1 MNKYLVCRL
10 KNRTL
15 VQICGTDSFRFL
27 QSLTTNDLNKIITEK
42 DFSLYKNVPKN
53 LLFSPDG
60 TSAYQL
66 CAHNVNHKKWT
77 KGLPSLFLQNNGKI
91 LADCFLYNVKYT
103 HEENTFSLFYMD
115 CNVKASRMLL
125 SILEKRKLSC
135 DVHLSEMANIAVYQI
150 LSGASALRGGI
161 STTDAMGSGGDS
173 DTQLEDELST
183 LSNDS
188 GILFMSKDARN
199 EILGYRMYQMR
210 GKGQKLVDEKMDK
223 GTGIIMTTDFV
234 NSPWSKAPS
243 EGIDQLS
250 KGNRKE
256 ACEML
261 LSFEKEEKINLPAT
275 FLYDYMKL
283 NLGIVENL
291 YSNDPLFGESTD
303 EARSGSHGS
312 SVNRESRASDAADV
326 AKRNIDRDAF
336 KFKDLSP
343 FDLNY
348 DKLNY
353 LAKDK
358 GCYVGQEAINRT
370 RNEIFINK
378 YQLTMCVNY
387 DYLEMF
393 LESFDNLNKTILADS
408 SFNKYV
414 KGINDRSLLKPTFFL
429 LKNASKSLER
439 AINYEQQ
446 FSVIFHK
453 GCAKGDDS
461 GNSGDPANGTIVG
474 NVFFYNHVMGLC
486 FLIKKRIA
494 LLSGDIYSASS
505 NVYIKNKVGEEHHR
519 VCLFPFNYHS
529 KSF

>member
-1 MNKYLVCRL
+1 MNKYLLCRL

-15 VQICGTDSFRFL
+15 VQICGTDSFKFL

-53 LLFSPDG
+53 ILSSLDD

-66 CAHNVNHKKWT
+66 CGHNVNHKKWT

-135 DVHLSEMANIAVYQI
+135 DVHFSEMTNIAIYQL
-150 LSGASALRGGI
+150 LSGASVLRGGI
-161 STTDAMGSGGDS
+161 SKVDEVGNGGDS
-173 DTQLEDELST
+173 ATQLEDDLST

-188 GILFMSKDARN
+188 GIFLLSKDARN
-199 EILGYRMYQMR
+199 DLLGYRLYQIR
-210 GKGQKLVDEKMDK
+210 GKGQKMVDEKEDK
-223 GTGIIMTTDFV
+223 STGIIITTDFV
-234 NSPWSKAPS
+234 DSPCSKAPNG
-243 EGIDQLS
+243 GIDQL
-250 KGNRKE
+250 GNGNKKE
-256 ACEML
+256 ACELL
-261 LSFEKEEKINLPAT
+261 LSFEKEEKVNLPAT

-283 NLGIVENL
+283 NLGVVENL
-291 YSNDPLFGESTD
+291 YSNDPLFGESTE
-303 EARSGSHGS
+303 EAASRSHGS
-312 SVNRESRASDAADV
+312 SVHGEPNSSDAANG
-326 AKRNIDRDAF
+326 AKGNIDRDAF

-393 LESFDNLNKTILADS
+393 LENCDNLNKTILADS
-408 SFNKYV
+408 LFQKYI
-414 KGINDRSLLKPTFFL
+414 KRINDRSLFKPTFFL
-429 LKNASKSLER
+429 LKNASKCLER

-446 FSVIFHK
+446 FNVIVQEGCSK
-453 GCAKGDDS
+453 G
-461 GNSGDPANGTIVG
+461 GDPANGTIVG

-486 FLIKKRIA
+486 FLIKKRIP
-494 LLSGDIYSASS
+494 LVSGDIYSAAS

-519 VCLFPFNYHS
+519 VCLFPFNYPG
-529 KSF
+529 KTF

>member
-1 MNKYLVCRL
+1 MNKYLLCRL

-53 LLFSPDG
+53 VLSSLDD

-66 CAHNVNHKKWT
+66 CGHNVNYKKWT
-77 KGLPSLFLQNNGKI
+77 QGLPSLFLQNNGKI

-103 HEENTFSLFYMD
+103 HEENAFSLFYMD
-115 CNVKASRMLL
+115 CNVKASKMLL
-125 SILEKRKLSC
+125 NILEKRKLSC
-135 DVHLSEMANIAVYQI
+135 DVHFSEMANIAVYQL
-150 LSGASALRGGI
+150 LSDASILRGGI
-161 STTDAMGSGGDS
+161 STGDAVGSDGDS
-173 DTQLEDELST
+173 ASQMEEELST
-183 LSNDS
+183 LSNDP
-188 GILFMSKDARN
+188 GIFLLSKDARN
-199 EILGYRMYQMR
+199 DFLGYRMYQMR
-210 GKGQKLVDEKMDK
+210 GKGKKLVDEKRDK
-223 GTGIIMTTDFV
+223 DTGIVVTTDFV
-234 NSPWSKAPS
+234 NSPWSKAPNG
-243 EGIDQLS
+243 GIDQPS
-250 KGNRKE
+250 NGNKKE

-261 LSFEKEEKINLPAT
+261 LSFEKEEKVNLPST
-275 FLYDYMKL
+275 FVYDYMKL
-283 NLGIVENL
+283 NLGVVENL
-291 YSNDPLFGESTD
+291 YSNDPLFVEST
-303 EARSGSHGS
+303 EGNASGSHGS
-312 SVNRESRASDAADV
+312 SVYGGPSVSDAANGS
-326 AKRNIDRDAF
+326 RGNIDRDAF

-387 DYLEMF
+387 NYLEMF
-393 LESFDNLNKTILADS
+393 LESCDSLNKTILADS
-408 SFNKYV
+408 FFHKYV
-414 KGINDRSLLKPTFFL
+414 KQINDRSLFKPTFFL

-446 FSVIFHK
+446 FSVIVQK
-453 GCAKGDDS
+453 GCAKGGDS
-461 GNSGDPANGTIVG
+461 TNSSDPVNGTVVG

-494 LLSGDIYSASS
+494 LVSGDIYSPAS
-505 NVYIKNKVGEEHHR
+505 NVYIKNKVGAEHHR

-529 KSF
+529 K